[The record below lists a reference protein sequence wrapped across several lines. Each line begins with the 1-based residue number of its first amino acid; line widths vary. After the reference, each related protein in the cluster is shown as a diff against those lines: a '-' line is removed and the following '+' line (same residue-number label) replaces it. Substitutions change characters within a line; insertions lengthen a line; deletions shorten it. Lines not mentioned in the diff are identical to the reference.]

1 MGLRAKEFP
10 TTESDHFQVFKML
23 QSKTKCPLKKEKKY
37 NIYIYE
43 DVQQITDNY
52 QLPKPTK
59 TFFLITFLFIKL
71 SNFTLNKIII
81 FYNNR
86 TFNSKIG
93 FCLR

>member
-1 MGLRAKEFP
+1 M
-10 TTESDHFQVFKML
+10 
-23 QSKTKCPLKKEKKY
+23 KCPLKKE
-37 NIYIYE
+37 IYIY
-43 DVQQITDNY
+43 DSMFNKLPTITKKKKNR
-52 QLPKPTK
+52 
-59 TFFLITFLFIKL
+59 ITFLFIKL

>member
-1 MGLRAKEFP
+1 MFNKLP
-10 TTESDHFQVFKML
+10 T
-23 QSKTKCPLKKEKKY
+23 
-37 NIYIYE
+37 I
-43 DVQQITDNY
+43 
-52 QLPKPTK
+52 TK
-59 TFFLITFLFIKL
+59 TNQNVFFLLITFLFIKL